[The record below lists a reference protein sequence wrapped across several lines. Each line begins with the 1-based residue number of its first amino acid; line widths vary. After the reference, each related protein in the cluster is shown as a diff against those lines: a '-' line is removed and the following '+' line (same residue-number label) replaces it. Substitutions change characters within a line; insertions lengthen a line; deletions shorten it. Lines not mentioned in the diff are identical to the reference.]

1 MLSQPFGRIT
11 YTDAIKLLENASKNF
26 EVKPVWGQDLR
37 REHEYVSVYYF
48 LSTNLSLDGKPTWQ
62 MAFLRCIR
70 VIVQSAPKRYHLVG
84 NDS

>member
-26 EVKPVWGQDLR
+26 EVKPVRGQDLR

>member
-11 YTDAIKLLENASKNF
+11 YTDAIKLLEDASKNF

-48 LSTNLSLDGKPTWQ
+48 LSTNLSLDGKQTWQ
-62 MAFLRCIR
+62 MAFLRCNQ
-70 VIVQSAPKRYHLVG
+70 VIVQSARKRYHLVG